1 MSSGE
6 EIPLCTSCGHHH
18 EQGVKCTICGHVGKS
33 QIYMKMRLRSNEKR
47 QFRLDHFGSFGSN
60 IDDFVIDLIVSIRNP
75 SNQAAKVGTF
85 EGLWDSVDSSSGHTV
100 AYVGDCPVG
109 CIRYRIV
116 SLNEVNTSFAVI
128 LDKLHI
134 YQSFLQRK
142 FTWKILFQWLNQVSQ
157 YIPQI
162 QQIVLLAPVNSWIE
176 GRSIQLGF
184 QRIASSPLCS
194 FDSSIES
201 FLSLVVE
208 NSQALY
214 NIVAYLKTRAEV

>member
-1 MSSGE
+1 M
-6 EIPLCTSCGHHH
+6 
-18 EQGVKCTICGHVGKS
+18 
-33 QIYMKMRLRSNEKR
+33 
-47 QFRLDHFGSFGSN
+47 
-60 IDDFVIDLIVSIRNP
+60 
-75 SNQAAKVGTF
+75 
-85 EGLWDSVDSSSGHTV
+85 
-100 AYVGDCPVG
+100 
-109 CIRYRIV
+109 
-116 SLNEVNTSFAVI
+116 I

-142 FTWKILFQWLNQVSQ
+142 FTWKILFQLLNQVSQ

-184 QRIASSPLCS
+184 QRIGSSPLCS

-201 FLSLVVE
+201 LLSLVVE

-214 NIVAYLKTRAEV
+214 NIVAYLKTRAEL